1 MGKCSEI
8 RCMGRT
14 WDIGTHTSPKLWV
27 PLFHQIPTTQVVH
40 GFSDMFLLFDLIL
53 TKWSS
58 KYFAQGPFHYMER
71 DKHLKM
77 SLPSRSQFKDLSI
90 PYFPPKMVFPS
101 NNRLLCGTK
110 KSGKLTLLSQD
121 TKAYLPS
128 SPIILVYSHVSHFS
142 QDTGNFH
149 GNSGLFTKI

>member
-1 MGKCSEI
+1 
-8 RCMGRT
+8 MGRT

-27 PLFHQIPTTQVVH
+27 PLFHQIPTIQVVH
-40 GFSDMFLLFDLIL
+40 GFSDKLSHVTQDMFLLFDLIP

-58 KYFAQGPFHYMER
+58 KYFAQGTFHYMER

-77 SLPSRSQFKDLSI
+77 SLPPRSQFKDLSI
-90 PYFPPKMVFPS
+90 PNFPQKMVFPS
-101 NNRLLCGTK
+101 NNRSLCGTK
-110 KSGKLTLLSQD
+110 KSGKFTLLSQD
-121 TKAYLPS
+121 TKAYSPS